1 MRLKILVKIEN
12 FVTKKLIPVIEI
24 ALTIII
30 GIAVLSSIPSIV
42 IDIYRS
48 IDFSTPFDYD
58 YFTEFLKH
66 ILSLVVGI
74 ELIAMILSHSPE
86 SMLTLSLF
94 VIARKMLV
102 YAQNMIDLLIGV
114 VAIAVVFVI
123 MKFLTNDEKTLARFD
138 DTFFASILVEK
149 LNREYDFDLP
159 LDFGNTLGGFVY
171 TLAQE
176 KGIELKKDIVLQD
189 EKYSYKIIE
198 IYGDTVIRVQIKK
211 L

>member
-1 MRLKILVKIEN
+1 MLLKVEN
-12 FVTKKLIPVIEI
+12 VITKKFIPIIEI
-24 ALTIII
+24 VLTFIV
-30 GIAVLSSIPSIV
+30 GIAVVSSIPSIV
-42 IDIYRS
+42 VDIYRS

-74 ELIAMILSHSPE
+74 ELIAMILNHSPE

-114 VAIAVVFVI
+114 VAIAVVFAI
-123 MKFLTNDEKTLARFD
+123 MKFLTSDQKTLAKFD

-149 LNREYDFDLP
+149 LNREYNFDLP

-171 TLAQE
+171 AIAKE
-176 KGIELKKDIVLQD
+176 KGVELKKDVVLQD
-189 EKYSYKIIE
+189 EKYRYKIIE

>member
-1 MRLKILVKIEN
+1 MLLKVEN
-12 FVTKKLIPVIEI
+12 VITKKVIPIIEI
-24 ALTIII
+24 VLTFIV
-30 GIAVLSSIPSIV
+30 GIAVVSSIPSIV
-42 IDIYRS
+42 VDIYRS

-74 ELIAMILSHSPE
+74 ELIAMILNHSPE

-114 VAIAVVFVI
+114 VAIAVVFAI
-123 MKFLTNDEKTLARFD
+123 MKFLTSDQKTLAKFD

-149 LNREYDFDLP
+149 LNREYNFDLP

-171 TLAQE
+171 AIAKE
-176 KGIELKKDIVLQD
+176 KGVELKKDVVLQD
-189 EKYSYKIIE
+189 EKYRYKIIE